1 MEKIKN
7 VETTLCRLSTFSKN
21 VDMNV
26 DKFVDAQSLDI
37 PIFSILVYIVYII
50 LYIGGKR

>member
-7 VETTLCRLSTFSKN
+7 VKSTLRRLSTFSKN
-21 VDMNV
+21 VDKNV
-26 DKFVDAQSLDI
+26 DRFVDAQSLDI
-37 PIFSILVYIVYII
+37 PIFSILVYIVNII